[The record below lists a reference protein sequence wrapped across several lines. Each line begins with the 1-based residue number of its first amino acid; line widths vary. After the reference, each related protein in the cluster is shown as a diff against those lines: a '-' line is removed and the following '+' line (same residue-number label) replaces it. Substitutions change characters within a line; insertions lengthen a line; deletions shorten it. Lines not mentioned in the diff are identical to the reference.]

1 MSSLE
6 NGDNNDASIKVRICT
21 ITILMLTLLELW
33 SVLLLLLTWSTK
45 GCKSLWMIGRKDLI
59 VYVSF
64 LKRQKCGGYL
74 GTIFSIGMM
83 CPSGGFNR
91 FHKVILMVHENGYD
105 DVKCDYKPLKEL
117 SIVSHVHIMRFNV
130 VFTFE
135 KPNSLLIHTN
145 ELSIIYKEAFSC
157 GSFIRY

>member
-1 MSSLE
+1 MSCSR
-6 NGDNNDASIKVRICT
+6 NYDNSDASIKVRICT
-21 ITILMLTLLELW
+21 ISILMLTLLELW

-45 GCKSLWMIGRKDLI
+45 GCKSLWMRGRKYLI
-59 VYVSF
+59 VYVSY
-64 LKRQKCGGYL
+64 LMRHKCVGYL

-83 CPSGGFNR
+83 CSSGRFNI
-91 FHKVILMVHENGYD
+91 FHKVIQMVHENWYVY
-105 DVKCDYKPLKEL
+105 VKCDYKPLKEL

-145 ELSIIYKEAFSC
+145 ELSIIYKEAFSG
-157 GSFIRY
+157 GSSVRY